1 MTSNVFHDIR
11 NNLAVAISS
20 IEAFREGILEPS
32 PARLSVVLH
41 ALNEIDVLLRK
52 IPRETPTAGAAANE
66 HTEH

>member
-32 PARLSVVLH
+32 PARLGVVLH

-52 IPRETPTAGAAANE
+52 IPREVPASGAPANDLAE
-66 HTEH
+66 H